1 MDIVFC
7 MTYFRSQLYSMENHM
22 SHAEIHRSHRVG
34 WLRAAVLGANDG
46 IVSTASL
53 IVGVAAASTTR
64 EGILLAG
71 IAGLVAGAMSMAAG
85 EYVSVSSQSDTENAD
100 LEIEKKSLEE
110 DFDSE
115 KNELAKIYEQRGVE
129 PWLAGQV
136 AEQLMAHD
144 ALGAHA
150 RDEIGISESSNAR
163 PVQAAF
169 FSAVTFTVGAALPLI
184 VAWVVPFNLL
194 ILVVSVF
201 SLVFLAFIGGVAAR
215 IGGAPITVGAIRV
228 TFWGALAMA
237 LTAGVGRL
245 FGVVA

>member
-1 MDIVFC
+1 MGH
-7 MTYFRSQLYSMENHM
+7 S
-22 SHAEIHRSHRVG
+22 EIHRSHRVG

-53 IVGVAAASTTR
+53 IIGVAAASTAH

-71 IAGLVAGAMSMAAG
+71 AAGLVAGAMSMAAG

-100 LEIEKKSLEE
+100 LALEKKSLEQDVE
-110 DFDSE
+110 FE
-115 KNELAKIYEQRGVE
+115 KEELAKIYERRGLESV
-129 PWLAGQV
+129 LAKQV

-150 RDEIGISESSNAR
+150 RDEIGISESVSAQ

-169 FSAVTFTVGAALPLI
+169 SSAGTFTVGAALPLV
-184 VAWVVPFNLL
+184 VAWVVPGNQL
-194 ILVVSVF
+194 IPVVTVF
-201 SLVFLAFIGGVAAR
+201 SLIFLALLGGIAASA
-215 IGGAPITVGAIRV
+215 GGASITVGAIRV

-237 LTAGVGRL
+237 LTAGVGRI
-245 FGVVA
+245 FGVIA